1 MTRVPTGFPAPA
13 PAAIRRLLPGDAP
26 AYLEFRLAALARSP
40 LAFSSSPEEERG
52 KRLAFAAA
60 RIHDAARP
68 DDFVL
73 GAFEGGTLVGTAG
86 FSRGARAK
94 DRHKGS
100 VFGVAVAPAAAGR
113 GLGQALMLRLVAA
126 ASTGPGRVPRR
137 RTGGDGKAAQALYGR
152 CGFTLFGREPRALL
166 VEGVAVAKL
175 HMVLMLDAPP
185 RAD

>member
-1 MTRVPTGFPAPA
+1 MTPPPTGPTAQP
-13 PAAIRRLLPGDAP
+13 PAALRRLVPADAP
-26 AYLEFRLAALARSP
+26 AYRDFRLAALARSP
-40 LAFSSSPEEERG
+40 LAFTSSAEEERR
-52 KRLAFAAA
+52 KPLAAAAA

-73 GAFEGGTLVGTAG
+73 GAFAGGTLVGTAG
-86 FSRGARAK
+86 LSRGARAK

-113 GLGQALMLRLVAA
+113 GLGQALMLRLVDEAR
-126 ASTGPGRVPRR
+126 TVPGLLQLVL
-137 RTGGDGKAAQALYGR
+137 TVSDGNAAQGLYGR
-152 CGFTLFGREPRALL
+152 CGFELFGREPRALL